1 VSDESRHK
9 KPADRTNSKSS
20 QDPALPPALE
30 GEALV
35 GKPGEG
41 KAGLEPQLAGSP
53 NDHLVAAVEDQ
64 EAMRVRVPMD
74 DKPSSSE
81 VIGRDRAIRRSSA
94 DADAASPSHQE
105 AAARLAVSSRS
116 KGGGTKP
123 KKHPSSPVRADTR
136 PGTLDLD
143 GAERFLAS
151 LDRHALLTREDEVT
165 LSGIVQELQARD
177 SRSPREDRLL
187 IEAKERFVAAN
198 LRLVVSIAKRSHSGT
213 APLEDLIQEGNIG
226 LMRAVEL
233 YDGRK
238 GFRFS
243 TYATWWIRQAISQA
257 IGEFRSEISLPR
269 SLQQEFQRIQQTRL
283 DLQQKFG
290 REPRLD
296 EVASACGIEL
306 FRVEEVV
313 QYAQSVLSL
322 EASPA
327 SEGGSDAV
335 LGDAVADESSPPIE
349 GTVVSQDLG
358 RVVELVLDLLEER
371 ERAILIYRFGLS
383 GEEPH
388 SIEQASERFGV
399 SRERIRQVEA
409 RAISRLRRDQSAQAL
424 KEIIQDG

>member
-1 VSDESRHK
+1 
-9 KPADRTNSKSS
+9 
-20 QDPALPPALE
+20 
-30 GEALV
+30 
-35 GKPGEG
+35 
-41 KAGLEPQLAGSP
+41 
-53 NDHLVAAVEDQ
+53 
-64 EAMRVRVPMD
+64 
-74 DKPSSSE
+74 
-81 VIGRDRAIRRSSA
+81 
-94 DADAASPSHQE
+94 
-105 AAARLAVSSRS
+105 
-116 KGGGTKP
+116 
-123 KKHPSSPVRADTR
+123 
-136 PGTLDLD
+136 LDLD

-151 LDRHALLTREDEVT
+151 LDRQAMLTREGEVT

-198 LRLVVSIAKRSHSGT
+198 LRLVVSIAKRSHSGIV
-213 APLEDLIQEGNIG
+213 PLEDLIQEGNIG

-306 FRVEEVV
+306 FRVEEVL

-322 EASPA
+322 EASPV